1 MASRM
6 RGPVLRLV
14 CPVLLCVVG
23 CSMGDTVPNPVWP
36 EVTFTPQDRILI
48 LAPHPDDE
56 SLACG
61 GVIQQAVAMGLPL
74 RVVFLTYGDNNEW
87 SFALYR
93 EHPVLAPAAVQRMGL
108 VRHDEALAAAR
119 ILGLQPDQLTFL
131 GYPDF
136 GTLSIWYTHWGDR
149 LPFRSMLTRV
159 TAVPYANA
167 FRPGAAYKGEEVLRD
182 LTTVLSEFRPTKVFL
197 SHPADHNPDHLALYL
212 FTRVAL
218 WDLDAEMKPALY
230 PFLVHYPHW
239 PEPRGY
245 HPADLWEPPA
255 VLDRTVSWQVYPLSR
270 DATEHKLAALRAHR
284 TQYRSNGTLLA
295 SFARANELFGDFP
308 AVELSTRASDVALP
322 SDGIGNPGPAEQ
334 LTEAERATFV
344 GVEWRTVRLEGQD
357 LVISLDFSRPL
368 AQGVRASVY
377 IFGYRAD
384 RPFAGLPKLH
394 ARFGEG
400 SQALY
405 DQERRLPQDALQVNR
420 QSRGLTL
427 RVPLT
432 LLGDPQRVLVS
443 ARTYLGGVPLDWVSW
458 RILELSAGH

>member
-1 MASRM
+1 MP
-6 RGPVLRLV
+6 GLVPGLV
-14 CPVLLCVVG
+14 CSALSLRAG
-23 CSMGDTVPNPVWP
+23 CGPQATTPNLAWP
-36 EVTFTPQDRILI
+36 EVALVPQDRILI

-61 GVIQQAVAMGLPL
+61 GIIQRAVAMDLPL
-74 RVVFLTYGDNNEW
+74 RVAFLTYGDNNEW

-93 EHPVLAPAAVQRMGL
+93 EHPVLAPQAMQGMGL
-108 VRHDEALAAAR
+108 VRHDEALAATR

-136 GTLSIWYTHWGDR
+136 GTLSIWYTHWGNR

-167 FRPGAAYKGEEVLRD
+167 FRPGAAYKGEEILQDLTAVLR
-182 LTTVLSEFRPTKVFL
+182 EFRPTKVFL

-212 FTRVAL
+212 FIRVAL
-218 WDLDAEMKPALY
+218 WDLDAEMRPALY

-295 SFARANELFGDFP
+295 SFARANELFSDFP
-308 AVELSTRASDVALP
+308 AVELSTRASGVALP
-322 SDGIGNPGPAEQ
+322 SDGIGNSGPAEQ
-334 LTEAERATFV
+334 LTEAEQATFV

-357 LVISLDFSRPL
+357 VVISLDFSRPL
-368 AQGVRASVY
+368 AHGVRASVY

-384 RPFAGLPKLH
+384 RPFADLPKLH

-443 ARTYLGGVPLDWVSW
+443 ARTYLGEIPLDWVSW
-458 RILELSAGH
+458 RILELPASR